1 VIKIALST
9 RKNPGGGASPFFSSE
24 EGNVF
29 LEMLY
34 SFWNV
39 RQWVAFRN
47 QVLSKCDTPLLGPFT
62 TTLLFFFFD
71 SHIRLKDKVAQHAS
85 A

>member
-9 RKNPGGGASPFFSSE
+9 TQNAAGASPFFSSE

-39 RQWVAFRN
+39 RQWVAFGN
-47 QVLSKCDTPLLGPFT
+47 QVQHTVVRALYNY
-62 TTLLFFFFD
+62 
-71 SHIRLKDKVAQHAS
+71 VAFY
-85 A
+85 